1 MFGDVSRFEELRSRA
16 EALLR
21 EGLEVPGAGA
31 AEALEVLEQMR
42 LLYAELEVQRR
53 DLIEAQEAV
62 EAQRRH
68 FSQLFG
74 EAPVGFARLGATQRF
89 EEVNEALRGL
99 LGMSAAA
106 PDGPFVQY
114 VASQSVG
121 AWLAAA
127 GAATSGSPQLVEL
140 FLRRVGGEQVRAQA
154 TVSWWP
160 HGEGGALLVALTD
173 VTALRRA
180 EAQRAEQVAR
190 FERLFEQVS
199 DGVVLVDL
207 YTDIIRQTNASFCS
221 LLERGWQSLEQREHS
236 ALFPEALRDS
246 QRELLEREARRGGGG
261 TIILEYVRG
270 DGARI
275 EAEASVGALEEGG
288 ATLAI
293 LLLRDV
299 TARRQQAREEAE
311 GAAQRMQGQKLEAIG
326 QLASGVAHNLNNI
339 LAIVLA
345 CVEQLPAQE
354 PVDDIRQAT
363 LRGRELAAELMMIAR
378 QEVTRRD
385 RVELGELVR
394 EVARLVKYTR
404 VAVTVEAEAGC
415 VLVGDAG
422 QWHQALLNLAL
433 NARDAMPQGGSLA
446 MRVWREGGQV
456 MLEVADTGRGM
467 SEEVAQRAFEPFF
480 TTKAEGTGLG
490 LAHVYS
496 VARAHHAK
504 VSLITAPGAGCAV
517 RFEIPAAPE
526 LVSDAPRE
534 ITVSDTRMVA
544 LVVDDEPL
552 LLRSMQR
559 LLGMFGLEVLVASSG
574 ESALSM
580 LEAGAAHVEVMIT
593 DYAMPGLGGAK
604 LLAAVAA
611 RYPWLRLIAMTGM
624 IEPGLRDVLIAAGAH
639 VVLTKPF
646 TSEELG
652 AALASV
658 GVAAP

>member
-1 MFGDVSRFEELRSRA
+1 
-16 EALLR
+16 
-21 EGLEVPGAGA
+21 
-31 AEALEVLEQMR
+31 
-42 LLYAELEVQRR
+42 
-53 DLIEAQEAV
+53 
-62 EAQRRH
+62 
-68 FSQLFG
+68 
-74 EAPVGFARLGATQRF
+74 
-89 EEVNEALRGL
+89 
-99 LGMSAAA
+99 
-106 PDGPFVQY
+106 
-114 VASQSVG
+114 
-121 AWLAAA
+121 
-127 GAATSGSPQLVEL
+127 
-140 FLRRVGGEQVRAQA
+140 
-154 TVSWWP
+154 
-160 HGEGGALLVALTD
+160 
-173 VTALRRA
+173 
-180 EAQRAEQVAR
+180 
-190 FERLFEQVS
+190 
-199 DGVVLVDL
+199 
-207 YTDIIRQTNASFCS
+207 
-221 LLERGWQSLEQREHS
+221 
-236 ALFPEALRDS
+236 
-246 QRELLEREARRGGGG
+246 
-261 TIILEYVRG
+261 
-270 DGARI
+270 
-275 EAEASVGALEEGG
+275 
-288 ATLAI
+288 
-293 LLLRDV
+293 
-299 TARRQQAREEAE
+299 
-311 GAAQRMQGQKLEAIG
+311 MQGQKLEAIG